1 MTQIFDM
8 EPAFLTLWDQ
18 CRTQTMTSIERGY
31 ALFKAVEHIAATA
44 IPGAMTECGVWRGGS
59 AMLIALSA
67 QHFGINDRAIWLYD
81 TFEGMTPPSDADRQ
95 AMSGQ
100 SAAAILAGNVRD
112 ADNPFWGVAPR
123 KVVEANLAA
132 TAYPAHLLH
141 VVEGDVLSTLPTRS
155 PDALALLRLDTDWYE
170 STAHELATLYPRLS
184 PGGVLIIDD
193 YGYWSGARKA
203 VDDYF
208 AALGAARPML
218 QRIDF
223 TGRIAIKPL

>member
-1 MTQIFDM
+1 MTQVFDM

-18 CRTQTMTSIERGY
+18 CRSQTMTSIERGY

-44 IPGAMTECGVWRGGS
+44 IPGAMAECGVWRGGS
-59 AMLIALSA
+59 AMLMALSA

-81 TFEGMTPPSDADRQ
+81 TFDGMTPPTEADRQ
-95 AMSGQ
+95 AMTGR
-100 SAAAILAGNVRD
+100 SAATILAGNERD
-112 ADNPFWGVAPR
+112 AENPFWGVAPR
-123 KVVEANLAA
+123 AVVEANLAA
-132 TAYPAHLLH
+132 TATPAHLLH
-141 VVEGDVLSTLPTRS
+141 LVEGDVLDTLPIHA
-155 PDALALLRLDTDWYE
+155 PDTLALLRLDTDWYE

-203 VDDYF
+203 VDEYF
-208 AALGAARPML
+208 DTLGAARPML

>member
-1 MTQIFDM
+1 MTQVFDM
-8 EPAFLTLWDQ
+8 EPAFLSLWDQ

-44 IPGAMTECGVWRGGS
+44 IPGAFAECGVWRGGS

-67 QHFGINDRAIWLYD
+67 QHFGVGDRAIWLYD
-81 TFEGMTPPSDADRQ
+81 TFDGMTPPTDADQQ
-95 AMSGQ
+95 AMTGR
-100 SAAAILAGNVRD
+100 SAAAILAGNARD
-112 ADNPFWGVAPR
+112 TDNPFWGVAPR
-123 KVVEANLAA
+123 DVVAANMAK
-132 TAYPAHLLH
+132 TFYPAHLVHL
-141 VVEGDVLSTLPTRS
+141 VEGDVLDTLPAHAPGTI
-155 PDALALLRLDTDWYE
+155 ALLRLDTDWYE

-223 TGRIAIKPL
+223 TGRIAIKLT